1 MAKVEFLAD
10 ECIYQITVEFLRKEG
25 WKVKTI
31 EELGMIGAKD
41 SQVFSR
47 AQELGLSFIT
57 RDKGFGDIRKFP
69 PSSHHGIVVLRMTP
83 RTMLAVHGTLKRM
96 LLEEKDL
103 GEALFIVD
111 HNKWRKRK
119 KL

>member
-10 ECIYQITVEFLRKEG
+10 ECTYQITVDFLRREG
-25 WKVKTI
+25 WKVKTVV
-31 EELGMIGAKD
+31 ELGMIGAID
-41 SQVFSR
+41 TQVFSK
-47 AQELGLSFIT
+47 AQELRLVLIT

-83 RTMLAVHGTLKRM
+83 RTMLSVHGTLKRM
-96 LLEEKDL
+96 LLEERNL
-103 GEALFIVD
+103 GKALFTVD